1 MEFRKLR
8 ANEIDVR
15 VGTVPKSGT
24 GLSLLLYKDAR
35 VDMNILDETFGI
47 FGWQRHHELID
58 GQLFCIVGI
67 YDENKNMWVNKQDV
81 GIESNTEEVKGRASD
96 SFKRACTNWGI
107 GRELYT
113 APFIWI
119 SNKQGKVDDLKR
131 LDYRVSDISYD
142 QSGNI
147 EGLTIEMKGAQT
159 SYKWEM
165 AWSNKGYVQ
174 SKPDPKKTVDSKND
188 RAKRDE
194 LEKRKTAVL
203 GMFDFAKSKGVDMQS
218 IKDYMVTFIGK
229 TNSADLTMEEITQI
243 NQYILDLSNL
253 ENGKDAK

>member
-1 MEFRKLR
+1 MKFRKLK
-8 ANEIDVR
+8 ADEIDVR

-58 GQLFCIVGI
+58 GQLFCIVSI
-67 YDENKNMWVNKQDV
+67 YDENKKTWVNKQDV

-159 SYKWEM
+159 SYKWET

-174 SKPDPKKTVDSKND
+174 SKPEPKKPVDTNKD
-188 RAKRDE
+188 IATEDE
-194 LEKRKTAVL
+194 ITA
-203 GMFDFAKSKGVDMQS
+203 MFTFAKEKKVDFND
-218 IKDYMVTFIGK
+218 IKDYMTNLIGK
-229 TNSADLTMEEITQI
+229 QKSSELTRAEVTEL
-243 NQYILDLSNL
+243 NKFILATANL
-253 ENGKDAK
+253 MNKE

>member
-58 GQLFCIVGI
+58 GQLFCIVSI
-67 YDENKNMWVNKQDV
+67 YDENKKTWVNKQDV

-142 QSGNI
+142 VDGNI
-147 EGLTIEMKGAQT
+147 NNLSIDMKGRLT
-159 SYKWEM
+159 SYEWQQI
-165 AWSNKGYVQ
+165 WTNQGYVE
-174 SKPDPKKTVDSKND
+174 SRPKQEPEVEKKIDIKSSISPKLQEIFDLIREHDIPMEKVMVYMKTALKKEKSTDLNE
-188 RAKRDE
+188 REIDE
-194 LEKRKTAVL
+194 LHGFVHDLVK
-203 GMFDFAKSKGVDMQS
+203 AKK
-218 IKDYMVTFIGK
+218 
-229 TNSADLTMEEITQI
+229 
-243 NQYILDLSNL
+243 
-253 ENGKDAK
+253 